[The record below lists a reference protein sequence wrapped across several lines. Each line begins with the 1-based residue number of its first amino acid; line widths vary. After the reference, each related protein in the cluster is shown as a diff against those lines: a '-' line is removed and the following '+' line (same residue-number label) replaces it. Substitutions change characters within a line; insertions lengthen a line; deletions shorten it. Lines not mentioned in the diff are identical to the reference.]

1 MCHFIDRKL
10 AQNCECKRYN
20 DSFNCL
26 QIAGAIKGG
35 VAVVEEDDEV
45 YREGIGS
52 MNWGKVKAL
61 AGRIY
66 I

>member
-26 QIAGAIKGG
+26 QIAGTIKGV
-35 VAVVEEDDEV
+35 VAEVEEHDEV
-45 YREGIGS
+45 YREGVGS
-52 MNWGKVKAL
+52 MNWGRLKAL
-61 AGRIY
+61 VRRIC